1 MNHRQNAVLQ
11 FLPAIRAIQGYS
23 FEFFRR
29 DLFAGCTVAAV
40 AVPQAMA
47 YASIIGLPVQYGL
60 YTAIVMTAVG
70 ALFDSSRHLVNGPT
84 NIISIATASALSI
97 ALVPAES
104 MVSAAIML
112 ALMIGLIQ
120 LSISL
125 LRLGDFSRFISH
137 AVIVGFTAGA
147 SVILIL
153 DQLTKA
159 LGLKAQGN
167 LHDHFLKRF
176 YLTITQ
182 GGPIQWPTVYV
193 TLGTIGIILFFRWI
207 NRLLKIRLPDF
218 LLGIIVAALAVI
230 MFKGADQGVLM
241 VEAVPQTL
249 PSFQRPMVDFAL
261 ARDLASSAAAI
272 AFLGLL
278 EAIAMAKSL
287 ASKSGQRLDMNQQCL
302 SESVANIAGSFFQ
315 CFPGSGSLTRSYIN
329 HQANA
334 ATQWAAIFSAII
346 VALTIPF
353 FAQYASYIPKAALA
367 GVLLLTATRMI
378 DYRSMLYHFRATR
391 FDAII
396 VVVTALSAVF
406 ISIEFCVLI
415 GVVLSFFM
423 YVPRAAKLYVSELT
437 VGTDRIV
444 RELRPEDKRC
454 GLYRI
459 YNFEGE
465 LFFGSSTELENNFDE
480 IESNLT
486 SEIRVILIRLKRARN
501 PDAVCLHLFDQF
513 IDKMHRRAIIVIL
526 SGVHDGMSQSL
537 TNVGIVEKLGKERV
551 FLESSEIWSST
562 IDAVRYI
569 YTLLGP
575 ARCEICSQKNVS
587 PADGEDFYY
596 MI

>member
-1 MNHRQNAVLQ
+1 MNRIQHPVLQ
-11 FLPAIRAIQGYS
+11 YLPAIAALRTYS
-23 FEFFRR
+23 WSSLKR
-29 DLFAGCTVAAV
+29 DLLAGCTVAAV

-70 ALFDSSRHLVNGPT
+70 AIFDSSKHLINGPT
-84 NIISIATASALSI
+84 NVISIATLSAL
-97 ALVPAES
+97 AAVPPES
-104 MVSAAIML
+104 MVSATIMI
-112 ALMIGLIQ
+112 AFMIGVVQ
-120 LSISL
+120 LSITL

-147 SVILIL
+147 SILLIL
-153 DQLTKA
+153 DQLKNV
-159 LGLKAQGN
+159 LGLRSKGDA
-167 LHDHFLKRF
+167 HDHFLMRF
-176 YLTITQ
+176 YLTITE
-182 GGPIQWPTVYV
+182 GGPIHWPTVSV
-193 TLGTIGIILFFRWI
+193 TLITIVIVLLARWI
-207 NRLLKIRLPDF
+207 KKFFKFGLPDF
-218 LLGIIVAALAVI
+218 LLGIVFSAITVYV
-230 MFKGADQGVLM
+230 MGWSSQGVSLVSAIPRELPGFAAPQFDFRLM
-241 VEAVPQTL
+241 QE
-249 PSFQRPMVDFAL
+249 L
-261 ARDLASSAAAI
+261 AGSATAI

-287 ASKSGQRLDMNQQCL
+287 ASKSGQRIDMNQQCL
-302 SESVANIAGSFFQ
+302 SEAIANIVGSFFQ
-315 CFPGSGSLTRSYIN
+315 CIPGSGSLTRSYIN
-329 HQANA
+329 HQSGA
-334 ATQWAAIFSAII
+334 ATQWSGVISAGM
-346 VALTIPF
+346 VALTVLF
-353 FAQYASYIPKAALA
+353 FAPMASYIPKAALA

-378 DYRSMLYHFRATR
+378 DYRSMLYHLRATR

-396 VVVTALSAVF
+396 VIVTALSAIF

-444 RELRPEDKRC
+444 RELRPEDRRC

-465 LFFGSSTELENNFDE
+465 LFFGSSTELENNFEE

-486 SEIRVILIRLKRARN
+486 PEIRVILIRLKRARN
-501 PDAVCLHLFDQF
+501 PDAVCLHIFEKF
-513 IDKMHRRAIIVIL
+513 IEKMHRRAIIVLL
-526 SGVHDGMSQSL
+526 SGVHDSMLQSL
-537 TNVGIVEKLGKERV
+537 TNVGIVDKLGKERV
-551 FLESSEIWSST
+551 FPESSEIWSST

>member
-1 MNHRQNAVLQ
+1 M
-11 FLPAIRAIQGYS
+11 QGYS
-23 FEFFRR
+23 LAFFRR

-47 YASIIGLPVQYGL
+47 YASIIDIPVQYGL

-84 NIISIATASALSI
+84 NVISLATASALSVNLI
-97 ALVPAES
+97 APAS
-104 MVSAAIML
+104 MVSAAILL
-112 ALMIGLIQ
+112 ALMIGVIQ

-147 SVILIL
+147 SVILVL

-159 LGLKAQGN
+159 LGLKQHGE
-167 LHDHFLKRF
+167 LHDDVLKRF
-176 YLTITQ
+176 YLTMSQ
-182 GGPIQWPTVYV
+182 GGPIHWPTVCV
-193 TLGTIGIILFFRWI
+193 AVGTIAVILFLRWI
-207 NRLLKIRLPDF
+207 NRLFKIRIPDF
-218 LLGIIVAALAVI
+218 LLGIVLVSI
-230 MFKGADQGVLM
+230 GVLM
-241 VEAVPQTL
+241 FNGAAHGVVLVSSVPPHL
-249 PSFQRPMVDFAL
+249 PRFQRPTIDIAM
-261 ARDLASSAAAI
+261 ARDLASSAATI

-287 ASKSGQRLDMNQQCL
+287 AAKSGQRLDMNQQCL

-329 HQANA
+329 HQAGA
-334 ATQWAAIFSAII
+334 ATQWAAIISAIG
-346 VALTIPF
+346 VALTVLF
-353 FAQYASYIPKAALA
+353 FAPYASYIPKAALA

-378 DYRSMLYHFRATR
+378 DYRSLLYHFRATR

-396 VVVTALSAVF
+396 VGVTALSAIF

-454 GLYRI
+454 SLYRI

-465 LFFGSSTELENNFDE
+465 LFFGSSTELENNFE
-480 IESNLT
+480 AIESNLT
-486 SEIRVILIRLKRARN
+486 PEIRVLLIRLKRARN
-501 PDAVCLHLFDQF
+501 PDAVCLQLFDQF

-526 SGVHDGMSQSL
+526 SGVHDGMNQSL